1 MSDNFLDVGIDDKE
15 EVTVKEITT
24 KSISMKDNSEKEKCV
39 FSCET
44 DDGRTIQISDVF
56 VNDKTGSPK
65 IQGLWWNGNIT
76 PGSAMY
82 KVLKFYNQSTLRDL
96 INTKVKVAPDPNDFL
111 ILAACDLK
119 TTSGPAQKANL
130 FD

>member
-1 MSDNFLDVGIDDKE
+1 MTDNFLDFGIDDKE

-24 KSISMKDNSEKEKCV
+24 KSIPMKDKSEKEKCV

-56 VNDKTGSPK
+56 VLDKSGSPK
-65 IQGLWWNGNIT
+65 IQGLWWNGKIT

-82 KVLKFYNQSTLRDL
+82 KVLRYYTKATLREL
-96 INTKVKVAPDPNDFL
+96 IGSKVKVAPDPNDFL
-111 ILAACDLK
+111 ILAACDMP
-119 TTSGPAQKANL
+119 TGPPQKANL